1 MRKGFTLV
9 ELLAVLTILA
19 IISLIAI
26 PIAINIIDSSSEK
39 VSERSRDN
47 YIRAVNVAI
56 GNYNTKATEEIIDA
70 TCAIQS
76 NGDLKCGNVLVKLNI
91 KNNPA
96 ISGTVII
103 KNYNVVGYVDLKI
116 SERTFTKLSFGGT
129 YVAPSSTDT
138 HKGIVYMDPTDIS
151 KKCTAQAAAENVNM
165 YGTPT
170 TIKTGCMKF
179 YIYDDTGSS
188 YKMIVD
194 HNTSGGVSWVTC
206 GETIELGANSDCR
219 QPNWGT
225 KNTYGPI
232 AAIKRLNEDTA
243 GWVGT
248 PRLISVDEVAH
259 IVGIDTAIGWNSTD
273 PNSFPFYLD
282 GSGSTREGWEIDW
295 NTINIG
301 ENASN
306 YAWLFNNIHNCT
318 YFGCNVEDNN
328 EYLYISENY
337 SGMGEIYGYWTSSA
351 SAQYDFDAWG
361 VSSDFIAGTD
371 YDVTDADYGIRPV
384 ITIPKSIFE

>member
-70 TCAIQS
+70 TCDIQS

-116 SERTFTKLSFGGT
+116 SEKTFTEISFGGT
-129 YVAPSSTDT
+129 YVEPLSTDT

-151 KKCTAQAAAENVNM
+151 KKCTAQAAAKNVNV

-194 HNTSGGVSWVTC
+194 HNTSGNIPW
-206 GETIELGANSDCR
+206 NSNNTNTVMLEAASRLLSD
-219 QPNWGT
+219 T
-225 KNTYGPI
+225 K
-232 AAIKRLNEDTA
+232 
-243 GWVGT
+243 GWIGN
-248 PRLISVDEVAH
+248 PRLITLDEIIE
-259 IVGIDTAIGWNSTD
+259 IVGYYESTGITSEED
-273 PNSFPFYLD
+273 VMWFYLD
-282 GSGSTREGWEIDW
+282 GSGDSVDW
-295 NTINIG
+295 QRPTG
-301 ENASN
+301 VNATNKSR
-306 YAWLFNNIHNCT
+306 YAWLYDYTRECIRN
-318 YFGCNVEDNN
+318 GCNYEDSY
-328 EYLYISENY
+328 EY
-337 SGMGEIYGYWTSSA
+337 IYDGSSSQRIHGYWTSTPKLGVTTE
-351 SAQYDFDAWG
+351 AWYVDSG
-361 VSSDFIAGTD
+361 LL
-371 YDVTDADYGIRPV
+371 YEDVTDSVLNGIRPF